1 MSSAPAT
8 TLDTAARP
16 APFDAQAATYD
27 EQFTDSLVGR
37 VQRQA
42 VWQELD
48 RLFRPGQRILEINC
62 GTGVD
67 ALHLAR
73 RGVEV
78 VACDSSSRMIE
89 VARERLRRTAR
100 ASGLGAG
107 LGEHASMFAKV
118 RLEILATE
126 EIGKLHGSEAT
137 FDGVLSDFAGL
148 NCVEDLRAAAR
159 DLAQLLKPGAVAALC
174 MFGPCCAW
182 EILWYLGH
190 GDARKAFRRLR
201 SSGDLAELGPGMS
214 VRVRYPTVSV
224 LGRLFA
230 PEFRLTTWKGIGVA
244 VPPSYVEPLAQR
256 FPRVLGLAARTDRWL
271 ANVPVLRGLGDH
283 VLLIF
288 ERV

>member
-1 MSSAPAT
+1 LSPAPAT
-8 TLDTAARP
+8 ALGAASRP
-16 APFDAQAATYD
+16 APFDALAATYD
-27 EQFTDSLVGR
+27 EQFTDSLIGR
-37 VQRQA
+37 AQRQA

-48 RLFRPGQRILEINC
+48 SLFRPGHRILEINC

-89 VARERLRRTAR
+89 VARERLGRAAR
-100 ASGLGAG
+100 ASESGGALGA
-107 LGEHASMFAKV
+107 KV
-118 RLEILATE
+118 KFEILATE
-126 EIGKLHGSEAT
+126 EIGKLHDSGAT
-137 FDGVLSDFAGL
+137 FDGVLSNFAGL
-148 NCVEDLRAAAR
+148 NCVEDLRAVSH

-174 MFGPCCAW
+174 LFGPRCAW
-182 EILWYLGH
+182 EILWYLARGNV
-190 GDARKAFRRLR
+190 RKAFRRLR
-201 SSGDLAELGPGMS
+201 ASGYVAELGDS
-214 VRVRYPTVSV
+214 ITVRVRYPTVST
-224 LGRLFA
+224 LARRFA
-230 PEFRLTTWKGIGVA
+230 PEFRLRTWKGIGVT

-283 VLLIF
+283 VLLVF